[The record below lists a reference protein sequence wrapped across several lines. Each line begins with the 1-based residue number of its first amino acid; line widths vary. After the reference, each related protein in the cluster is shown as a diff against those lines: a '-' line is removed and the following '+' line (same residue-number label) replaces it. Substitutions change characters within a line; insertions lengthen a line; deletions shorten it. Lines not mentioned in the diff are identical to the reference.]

1 MKRHISFLLLS
12 IVVIFSSCN
21 SYKNDENKDNLP
33 ERLTEKDTL
42 TNDLTIKKSD
52 NNESL
57 IDLQYMKSELDTFVI
72 SVKKTNLP
80 FELKTDTI
88 GDHSSYKD
96 LWAFEKGI
104 FKLIDPDSTKLLVRH
119 HFLIPKTKEILRLF
133 LLEIKFSNSTE
144 SNSFFHKLID
154 RKDYKADLGDGYY
167 LEYGLTGTTDYVVKI
182 ENEVLWFNVSCQ
194 YSKKEFNQLIEIFNN
209 NVKLTDTVEII
220 KCFCQ
225 YACE

>member
-1 MKRHISFLLLS
+1 MERHISFLLLP

-21 SYKNDENKDNLP
+21 SCKYDENKHNSP
-33 ERLTEKDTL
+33 ESLTEKEIV
-42 TNDLTIKKSD
+42 TNDLTIQKSD
-52 NNESL
+52 NNESR

-96 LWAFEKGI
+96 LWDFEKGI
-104 FKLIDPDSTKLLVRH
+104 FELINPDSTQLLVRH
-119 HFLIPKTKEILRLF
+119 HFLIPKSKEILRLF

-167 LEYGLTGTTDYVVKI
+167 IEYGLTGTTDYVVKI

-209 NVKLTDTVEII
+209 NVDLTDRVEII

-225 YACE
+225 EACE